1 MIKNFP
7 MAEVVKLA
15 DMVNYQPEQVVSR
28 TISQNK
34 SGSMT
39 LFAFPAGEGLSA
51 HTTPAD
57 ALVFI
62 LDGEAQIE
70 IGNEK
75 VTVAVGETVVM
86 PANVPHAL
94 HADVQFK
101 MLLIIVKVE

>member
-34 SGSMT
+34 TGSMT
-39 LFAFPAGEGLSA
+39 LFAFTAGEGLST

-57 ALVFI
+57 ALVFV

-75 VTVAVGETVVM
+75 MSVSAGETVVM
-86 PANVPHAL
+86 PANIPHAL

-101 MLLIIVKVE
+101 MLLIIVKAE